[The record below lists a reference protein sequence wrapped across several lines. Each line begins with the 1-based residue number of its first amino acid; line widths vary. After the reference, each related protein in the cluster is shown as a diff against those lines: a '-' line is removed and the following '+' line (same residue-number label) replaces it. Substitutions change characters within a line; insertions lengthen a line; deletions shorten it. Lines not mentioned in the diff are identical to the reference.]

1 MLPFFVPIG
10 QELSYVWPH
19 LVPNHPSKANIYEAK
34 VNIKVSFFD
43 ISASIFNIIG
53 LKNNMFL
60 AWIEIFNM
68 PYYYITWTILQYYDN
83 CMLNLT

>member
-1 MLPFFVPIG
+1 MPLSAFIYLPQFVVLGSIID
-10 QELSYVWPH
+10 LKV
-19 LVPNHPSKANIYEAK
+19 NIYEAK

-68 PYYYITWTILQYYDN
+68 PYYYIIKTILQYYDN

>member
-1 MLPFFVPIG
+1 MPLLLFI
-10 QELSYVWPH
+10 Y
-19 LVPNHPSKANIYEAK
+19 VPNFVVLASFATKIFNIYEAK
-34 VNIKVSFFD
+34 VNIKLSFFD

-68 PYYYITWTILQYYDN
+68 PYYYIT
-83 CMLNLT
+83 